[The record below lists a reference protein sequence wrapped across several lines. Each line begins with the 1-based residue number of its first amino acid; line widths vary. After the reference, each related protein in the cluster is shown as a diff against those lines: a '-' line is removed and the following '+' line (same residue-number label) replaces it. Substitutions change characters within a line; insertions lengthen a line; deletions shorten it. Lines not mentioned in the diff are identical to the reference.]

1 MQLPPD
7 MPEDKM
13 DNRILKVCLGLQK
26 DYPEEQTILVTKDML
41 LRIKAQM
48 LSITA
53 QDYTTDRIA
62 KKEEQYSGRME
73 VYVEEEHFKELKKK
87 RNQTGIYLSN
97 GRRWDS
103 SSSHA
108 GDESVSVS

>member
-53 QDYTTDRIA
+53 
-62 KKEEQYSGRME
+62 
-73 VYVEEEHFKELKKK
+73 
-87 RNQTGIYLSN
+87 
-97 GRRWDS
+97 
-103 SSSHA
+103 
-108 GDESVSVS
+108 

>member
-1 MQLPPD
+1 MENLLIQGNLVAGVDTEQGGIIRIEKNYVDMQLPPD

-62 KKEEQYSGRME
+62 RE
-73 VYVEEEHFKELKKK
+73 
-87 RNQTGIYLSN
+87 
-97 GRRWDS
+97 RRT
-103 SSSHA
+103 
-108 GDESVSVS
+108 V